1 MARQSLIEQ
10 LDKAVQAILDKP
22 DAQASKMDAR
32 LAALVRVAAEL
43 RDLPRQEFKAHL
55 KTELERRAGMR
66 NQNPVAEQDQK
77 KAAGI
82 SPVPRGYH
90 TLTPYLVVPDAP
102 ALIDFMKKTFGAEQT
117 FQAIGSAGGIHAEV
131 RLGDS
136 MLMVGG
142 GGPGLSWRGESMV
155 TGLHV
160 YVPDTDVVYQRA
172 LEAGGISIDKPV
184 DHDYGERGA
193 TVKDQAG
200 NHWYLATAKGKNY
213 IPEGLRNVN
222 IYLHPRKAEPLID
235 FLKRAFGAEEVA
247 KHASPD
253 GVINHAAVK
262 IGDSILE
269 MGEAHGP
276 YPPMPTMFY
285 LYIPNVDE
293 LYRRAIEAGGTSIS
307 EPTDHPYG
315 DRSGGV
321 QDALGNQWYIA
332 THIKDI

>member
-22 DAQASKMDAR
+22 DALGPQSDAR
-32 LAALVRVAAEL
+32 LAALVRVADEL
-43 RDLPRQEFKAHL
+43 RDLPRPEFKVRL
-55 KTELERRAGMR
+55 KTELERRTGMA
-66 NQNPVAEQDQK
+66 NQNAVAEQEQK
-77 KAAGI
+77 KV
-82 SPVPRGYH
+82 SPVPKGYH
-90 TLTPYLVVPDAP
+90 TITPYLVAQDAP
-102 ALIDFMKKTFGAEQT
+102 ALIDFMKKTFGAEQS

-160 YVPDTDVVYQRA
+160 YVQDTNAVYQRA
-172 LEAGGISIDKPV
+172 LEAGGVSIDKPT

-193 TVKDQAG
+193 SVKDQAG
-200 NHWYLATAKGKNY
+200 NHWYIATAKGKKY

-222 IYLHPRKAEPLID
+222 VYLHPRKAEPLID
-235 FLKRAFGAEEVA
+235 FLKRAFGAEEIA
-247 KHASPD
+247 KYASPD

-276 YPPMPTMFY
+276 YQPMPTMFY
-285 LYIPNVDE
+285 LYVPNVDE
-293 LYRRAIEAGGTSIS
+293 LYRRAIEAGGTLIG

-321 QDALGNQWYIA
+321 KDAFGNQWYIA
-332 THIKDI
+332 THIKDV

>member
-22 DAQASKMDAR
+22 DVEAPRMDAR
-32 LAALVRVAAEL
+32 LATLVRVARQL
-43 RDLPRQEFKAHL
+43 RDLPRQEFKVHL
-55 KTELERRAGMR
+55 KAELERRAGMG
-66 NQNPVAEQDQK
+66 NQNAATETEQK
-77 KAAGI
+77 KV
-82 SPVPRGYH
+82 SPVPKGYH
-90 TLTPYLVVPDAP
+90 TITPYLVVQDAP
-102 ALIDFMKKTFGAEQT
+102 ALIDFMKKTFGAEQS

-160 YVPDTDVVYQRA
+160 YVEDTDAVYRRA
-172 LEAGGISIDKPV
+172 LEAGGVSIDKPT

-193 TVKDQAG
+193 SVKDQAG
-200 NHWYLATAKGKNY
+200 NHWYIATAKGKNY
-213 IPEGLRNVN
+213 MPEGLRNVN
-222 IYLHPRKAEPLID
+222 VYLHPRKAEPLID

-247 KHASPD
+247 KYVSPD
-253 GVINHAAVK
+253 GVVNHAAVK

-276 YPPMPTMFY
+276 YQPMPTMFY
-285 LYIPNVDE
+285 LYVPNVDE
-293 LYRRAIEAGGTSIS
+293 LYRRAIEAGGTSIG

-321 QDALGNQWYIA
+321 KDAFGNQWYIA
-332 THIKDI
+332 THIKDM

>member
-1 MARQSLIEQ
+1 VKKMASQSLIEQ
-10 LDKAVQAILDKP
+10 LDKAVQAILEKP

-32 LAALVRVAAEL
+32 VAPLVRVAAEL
-43 RDLPRQEFKAHL
+43 RDLPRPEFKVRL
-55 KTELERRAGMR
+55 KTELERRAGMT
-66 NQNPVAEQDQK
+66 NKNAVAEQDQK
-77 KAAGI
+77 RV
-82 SPVPRGYH
+82 SPVPKGYH
-90 TLTPYLVVPDAP
+90 TITPYLVVQDAP
-102 ALIDFMKKTFGAEQT
+102 GLIEFMKKTFGAEQT

-136 MLMVGG
+136 MMMVGG
-142 GGPGLSWRGESMV
+142 GGPGLSWHGESMV

-160 YVPDTDVVYQRA
+160 YVEDTDAVYQRA
-172 LEAGGISIDKPV
+172 LEAGGVSIDKPT

-213 IPEGLRNVN
+213 IPEGLRKVNV
-222 IYLHPRKAEPLID
+222 YLHPRKAEPLID
-235 FLKRAFGAEEVA
+235 FLKRAFGGEEIA
-247 KHASPD
+247 KYASPD

-276 YPPMPTMFY
+276 YQPMPTMLY
-285 LYIPNVDE
+285 LYVPNVDE
-293 LYRRAIEAGGTSIS
+293 VYLRAIEAGGTSIG
-307 EPTDHPYG
+307 EPIDHPYG

-321 QDALGNQWYIA
+321 KDAFGNQWYIA

>member
-10 LDKAVQAILDKP
+10 LDMAVQAILDKP
-22 DAQASKMDAR
+22 NAQAPKMDAR
-32 LAALVRVAAEL
+32 LDALVRVAADL
-43 RDLPRQEFKAHL
+43 RDLPRQEFKVLL
-55 KTELERRAGMR
+55 KIELERRAGMA
-66 NQNPVAEQDQK
+66 NQNTVAEQDQTK
-77 KAAGI
+77 V
-82 SPVPRGYH
+82 SPVPKGYH
-90 TLTPYLVVPDAP
+90 TITPYLVVQDAP
-102 ALIDFMKKTFGAEQT
+102 AVIDFMKKTFSAEQT

-160 YVPDTDVVYQRA
+160 YVEDTDAVYQRA
-172 LEAGGISIDKPV
+172 LEAGGVSIDKPT

-193 TVKDQAG
+193 SVRDQAG
-200 NHWYLATAKGKNY
+200 NHWYIATGKGKKY

-222 IYLHPRKAEPLID
+222 VYLHPRKAEPLID
-235 FLKRAFGAEEVA
+235 FLKRAFGAEEIA
-247 KHASPD
+247 KYASPD

-276 YPPMPTMFY
+276 YQPMPTMFY
-285 LYIPNVDE
+285 LYVPNVDE
-293 LYRRAIEAGGTSIS
+293 LYRRATEAGGTSLGK
-307 EPTDHPYG
+307 PTDQHYG

-321 QDALGNQWYIA
+321 KDPFGNQWYIA
-332 THIKDI
+332 THIKDM